1 MTIFLA
7 IAAGLSLFN
16 LALHFFIGGRSIAR
30 PLLDT
35 PDLTTEV
42 KYVLYYCWHL
52 VTLAIA
58 LQAGLFIAAV
68 LNPAMPGLNALIMTG
83 TLFAAAFAVLGIV
96 MAPALKISYG
106 VLPQGWLFVP
116 VAACGVIALVR

>member
-1 MTIFLA
+1 MNTFLA

-16 LALHFFIGGRSIAR
+16 LALHFFMGGRSIAR
-30 PLLDT
+30 PLLNDQN
-35 PDLTTEV
+35 LTTEV

-58 LQAGLFIAAV
+58 LQAGLFAVAV
-68 LNPAMPGLNALIMTG
+68 LYPAMPEVNALVVTG
-83 TLFAAAFAVLGIV
+83 TLFAASFAALGIF
-96 MAPALKISYG
+96 MAPALKISYS

-116 VAACGVIALVR
+116 VAVCGVVGLT

>member
-1 MTIFLA
+1 MNTFLA

-16 LALHFFIGGRSIAR
+16 LALHFFMGGRSIAR
-30 PLLDT
+30 PLLNDQN
-35 PDLTTEV
+35 LTTEV

-58 LQAGLFIAAV
+58 LQAGLFVVAM
-68 LNPAMPGLNALIMTG
+68 LYPAMPETNALIIVG
-83 TLFAAAFAVLGIV
+83 TLFAASFAVLGIL
-96 MAPALKISYG
+96 MAPALRTSYS

-116 VAACGVIALVR
+116 VAVCGVVGLA